1 MDPIYPVKIETFL
14 PSSRKTLNI
23 REGDRFGGLVDD
35 GRREEKRGP
44 HARTHTHIRSL
55 TSLRS
60 VETVLRFYLLNLGAE
75 TGLGQDI
82 PVGVDLFHGITKGH
96 FLLVVRRMKQPT
108 WEITHPC

>member
-1 MDPIYPVKIETFL
+1 MRGER
-14 PSSRKTLNI
+14 RKT
-23 REGDRFGGLVDD
+23 
-35 GRREEKRGP
+35 GP
-44 HARTHTHIRSL
+44 TRTHAHTRSL

>member
-1 MDPIYPVKIETFL
+1 MDE
-14 PSSRKTLNI
+14 
-23 REGDRFGGLVDD
+23 EGERFGGLVDAR
-35 GRREEKRGP
+35 GEKKNG
-44 HARTHTHIRSL
+44 AHTHAHTRSL

>member
-1 MDPIYPVKIETFL
+1 MDE
-14 PSSRKTLNI
+14 
-23 REGDRFGGLVDD
+23 EGDRFGGLVDAR
-35 GRREEKRGP
+35 GEKKKRGP
-44 HARTHTHIRSL
+44 HTHSL